1 MEHTSTQVAF
11 KKKKK
16 KDQKDQKFLRK
27 DLEDPCIGMNIKQK
41 EKIKTKE
48 TNIDIFSNPTL

>member
-11 KKKKK
+11 KKKKDK
-16 KDQKDQKFLRK
+16 KDKKFLGK
-27 DLEDPCIGMNIKQK
+27 DLEDPCIGMNTKQK
-41 EKIKTKE
+41 EKIKTQE

>member
-16 KDQKDQKFLRK
+16 DKKDKKFLGK
-27 DLEDPCIGMNIKQK
+27 DLEDPCIGMNTKQK
-41 EKIKTKE
+41 EKIKIQE